1 MAGIEVTLT
10 EEEIQGLFR
19 GDRGM
24 AQLLERVL
32 NEVLEAE
39 IADHLG
45 AEPHER
51 SDGRRGWRNGHYERS
66 LTTRVGTLE
75 LRVPRDR
82 EGTFRTELFQRYQR
96 SEKALVLA
104 LMEMVVN
111 GVSTRKVRRITDELC
126 GREFSRSTVSELTK
140 GLDGQVEAWNERSLE
155 GTTYPFLM
163 ADAMHFKVRRQG
175 AVRATSALLVIGV
188 SAEGYREILGLRIA
202 NSETEQGWLE
212 TFRWL
217 KARGLEGVDLMV
229 SDAHEGL
236 VEALHRCFQGASWQ
250 RCQAHFR
257 RNVLDK
263 TPAAWKEAMAR
274 GLDRVLEADT
284 PEEARRAFQE
294 LADRLEGQADRALE
308 TLEAGLEDATAVL
321 RLPSKY
327 RRRLR
332 TTNALE
338 RLIQEVRRRERVIR
352 IFPNEASAHRLLGAY
367 LAETHEDWA
376 TGRRYF
382 RMDDYFRWKAE
393 RDGVPIREAA
403 A

>member
-1 MAGIEVTLT
+1 VAGGWLSCWSA
-10 EEEIQGLFR
+10 L
-19 GDRGM
+19 
-24 AQLLERVL
+24 L

-39 IADHLG
+39 IVDHLR

-51 SDGRRGWRNGHYERS
+51 TDGRRGWRNGHYERS

-82 EGTFRTELFQRYQR
+82 DGTFRTDLFQRYHR

-104 LMEMVVN
+104 LMEMVAN
-111 GVSTRKVRRITDELC
+111 GVSMRKVRRITDELC
-126 GREFSRSTVSELTK
+126 G
-140 GLDGQVEAWNERSLE
+140 W
-155 GTTYPFLM
+155 
-163 ADAMHFKVRRQG
+163 
-175 AVRATSALLVIGV
+175 
-188 SAEGYREILGLRIA
+188 EILGVRIA

-217 KARGLEGVDLMV
+217 KSRGLEGVDLMV

-236 VEALHRCFQGASWQ
+236 VEALHRCFQGTSWQ

-257 RNVLDK
+257 LNVLDK
-263 TPAAWKEAMAR
+263 TPVVRKQAMAK
-274 GLDRVLEADT
+274 GMDRVLEADT
-284 PEEARRAFQE
+284 PGEPRRAFQG
-294 LADRLEGQADRALE
+294 LADRLEGDADRALE
-308 TLEAGLEDATAVL
+308 TLETGLGDTIAVL
-321 RLPSKY
+321 RLPDKY

-338 RLIQEVRRRERVIR
+338 RLIQEVRRREKVIR

-367 LAETHEDWA
+367 LAETHEEWT

-382 RMDDYFRWKAE
+382 TMGDYFAWRAE
-393 RDGVPIREAA
+393 RDGRPITEAA